1 MLDENCAASS
11 NRMHIKRTGFDTEVL
26 CVNVQTLISV
36 YICKLIL
43 ARVFSLHYHPFVC
56 CSTTATWLHALCDM
70 LNPIGGWALGGSPHF
85 YTPRPCPRGGGAGQ
99 VVRSLCPV
107 TEVLCVWPRRSR
119 ILRLAVTRA
128 SPCLAIWGSFSRFDV
143 LLLLGWLYQHFSM
156 PVSTELLASLGCQGS
171 QHQLAQLQQWLV
183 DQEVSS
189 LSELEGV
196 TRLDSLDGELTQSFP
211 LPLFFNLFAAGLE
224 RLHPEGVKFLRDCC
238 SGAAFRHRQHSRSPR
253 RGTAQALLVF
263 TSHASVLHPSVF
275 RRKQRPSWHK

>member
-119 ILRLAVTRA
+119 ILRLAVSRA
-128 SPCLAIWGSFSRFDV
+128 SPSLAIWGSFSRFRC
-143 LLLLGWLYQHFSM
+143 LSLAWLARSAIQHAHHGRS
-156 PVSTELLASLGCQGS
+156 
-171 QHQLAQLQQWLV
+171 
-183 DQEVSS
+183 VSS
-189 LSELEGV
+189 VGLPWQSRTTCFVVALVGGA
-196 TRLDSLDGELTQSFP
+196 RGELP
-211 LPLFFNLFAAGLE
+211 HGAPGCLE
-224 RLHPEGVKFLRDCC
+224 LGP
-238 SGAAFRHRQHSRSPR
+238 SRR
-253 RGTAQALLVF
+253 
-263 TSHASVLHPSVF
+263 
-275 RRKQRPSWHK
+275 